1 MKTITHDLRKTLEG
15 REVCIYELI
24 CQNLSNK
31 EICTQI
37 DMPLGTLL
45 WHLKNIYRKLG
56 VEPKDRGDKHQA
68 RRRAIM
74 YGGTKIEQTV
84 SYSEGINKIFT
95 VKAVRTAAK
104 KTGFSLEQIDDLISF
119 LEMEI

>member
-1 MKTITHDLRKTLEG
+1 MRTITHDLRKTLEG
-15 REVCIYELI
+15 KETLIYELL

-31 EICTQI
+31 EICLQI

-56 VEPKDRGDKHQA
+56 VEPQNAQDKHQA
-68 RRRAIM
+68 RRRAIL
-74 YGGTKIEQTV
+74 YGGTRIEQTV
-84 SYSEGINKIFT
+84 SYNEAADKSFT
-95 VKAVRTAAK
+95 IKQIRTAAK
-104 KTGFSLEQIDDLISF
+104 KTGLSLIQIDDLISF